1 MNTILNLYIRK
12 EIWKF
17 GKHPGKFRNLEIF
30 GRNLGFWKPTGKIYK
45 IWRFL
50 SPMKILYSEQKFD
63 YPHAK
68 KPLDERLNSK
78 QTKGT
83 KFLLKSGSLD
93 KLSFHNLFQYNCFII
108 FLNCFVLIY
117 FRKPYK
123 IHQNV

>member
-17 GKHPGKFRNLEIF
+17 RNPPVKFLEFIDFWWKFRFLEA
-30 GRNLGFWKPTGKIYK
+30 PGKIYK

-78 QTKGT
+78 QTKRT

-93 KLSFHNLFQYNCFII
+93 KLSFHNLFQCNSFII
-108 FLNCFVLIY
+108 FLNSF
-117 FRKPYK
+117 
-123 IHQNV
+123 